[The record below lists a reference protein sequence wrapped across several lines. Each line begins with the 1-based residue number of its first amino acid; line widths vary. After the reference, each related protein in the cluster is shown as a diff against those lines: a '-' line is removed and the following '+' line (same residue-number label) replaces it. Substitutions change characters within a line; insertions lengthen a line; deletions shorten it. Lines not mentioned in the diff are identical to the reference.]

1 MGLPSSPHTNE
12 IVYID
17 AETQDEAEQEAHDR
31 YFPKGYGVLS
41 SREYRNGL
49 SEEQREEARNYMD
62 NFLSKVV
69 SDSYD
74 REAIISAIEEDV
86 YDDIEHCA
94 DWQSL
99 EEDEWCPGDVE
110 IAVARILKE
119 RICG

>member
-1 MGLPSSPHTNE
+1 MGLPASRHTNE

-31 YFPKGYGVLS
+31 YFPKGYGVLE
-41 SREYRNGL
+41 SRECRNGL
-49 SEEQREEARNYMD
+49 SEEQREEARSYMD
-62 NFLSKVV
+62 RLLSRVV

-86 YDDIEHCA
+86 YYDIVQCA
-94 DWQSL
+94 DWL
-99 EEDEWCPGDVE
+99 NMKEDEWCPGDVE